1 MHPGNQEVVQ
11 NPTFPRLEG
20 CGRGLLRWEG
30 PERHPG
36 SLREDDGGGGA
47 NELKA
52 VLSGAGGRGS
62 KRGGE
67 GCTGLQSFND
77 PGSSLVKVCQRSIF
91 LSLFLRQSNQCLS
104 RSPFAL
110 MPRDTPPGGRA
121 RHQQKHHG
129 NEGRA
134 WTLTTSHVCLK
145 AESMQHE
152 RKRC

>member
-1 MHPGNQEVVQ
+1 MHPGNQEEVQ

-62 KRGGE
+62 RRGG
-67 GCTGLQSFND
+67 
-77 PGSSLVKVCQRSIF
+77 
-91 LSLFLRQSNQCLS
+91 
-104 RSPFAL
+104 
-110 MPRDTPPGGRA
+110 GRGA
-121 RHQQKHHG
+121 PAFSH
-129 NEGRA
+129 
-134 WTLTTSHVCLK
+134 LTTRVARWSKC
-145 AESMQHE
+145 ASA
-152 RKRC
+152 RFSCPCF